1 MSLFSR
7 IFSALFRRAP
17 RYQVSAYRTV
27 YTALVSAL
35 TREGVNVGG
44 TAGYPRVEVNSIRE
58 QERLDKEGALR
69 GLTVSIDSISD
80 RSMDQAMTMNEDNLK
95 LLTKYELN
103 VGEGWRCLGVIPT
116 QLRDLVET
124 TDSKKILYRLIQ
136 DYSIFMEIVK
146 TDGPDEGSGSG
157 SGSGSGAGA

>member
-17 RYQVSAYRTV
+17 RYQVSAYRNV
-27 YTALVSAL
+27 YTAMVSAL
-35 TREGVNVGG
+35 SREGVNVGG
-44 TAGYPRVEVNSIRE
+44 TAGYPRVEINSIRE

-69 GLTVSIDSISD
+69 KLTVSIDSISA
-80 RSMDQAMTMNEDNLK
+80 RSMDEAVTMNEDNLR
-95 LLTKYELN
+95 LLTESDLD
-103 VGEGWRCLGVIPT
+103 VGENWTCMGVIPT

-124 TDSKKILYRLIQ
+124 SDSQKILYRIIQ
-136 DYSIFMEIVK
+136 DFSVFMELRK
-146 TDGPDEGSGSG
+146 TDDPEEDPGSG